1 VDSDPRNALGA
12 RNALLLRC
20 SQPSVEKRG
29 DRSFRRRA
37 MAGFQIVFGVL
48 TNASLHQTVLLNL
61 DTDELI
67 AWCAGSKR

>member
-1 VDSDPRNALGA
+1 
-12 RNALLLRC
+12 
-20 SQPSVEKRG
+20 
-29 DRSFRRRA
+29 

-67 AWCAGSKR
+67 GWCASSKR